1 MNKLLLEICANSV
14 ESAFLAQLGG
24 AHRVELCENI
34 YEGGTTP
41 SYGAIRLAR
50 KMLDIE
56 LNIII
61 RPRGGDFLYS
71 ESEFEIMCE
80 DIVMA
85 KQLGADGVVF
95 GFLLPDGSV
104 DTKRTQKLVKL
115 AKPMNVTFH
124 RAFDVCKDPYLALE
138 EIIGCGCNRILT
150 SGRANK
156 AENGTELLKKL
167 VETANGR
174 IIIMPGSGIDESN
187 IEEIYKETGVNEF
200 HASLRT
206 SFESPM
212 IYRNT
217 EISMGTHAENEYK
230 RLLTDPDRVKKVIEI
245 LSRIK

>member
-1 MNKLLLEICANSV
+1 MNKKILEICANSV

-24 AHRVELCENI
+24 AHRVELCDNI
-34 YEGGTTP
+34 FEGGTTP
-41 SYGAIRLAR
+41 SYGAISIAR
-50 KMLDIE
+50 KMLRIN
-56 LNIII
+56 LNVII